1 MLPNCCW
8 QNATQ
13 HKNNTKYHSATP
25 ELLKGRYHWLPKRV
39 WNYLGAYN
47 LVKKC
52 LRKNIS
58 MSGYILF

>member
-13 HKNNTKYHSATP
+13 HKNNTKYPSATP

-39 WNYLGAYN
+39 WDYFLGAYS

-52 LRKNIS
+52 LVKI
-58 MSGYILF
+58 